1 MINKMQTAYVRVLR
15 KIKTKSDGETETA
28 KELVH
33 DGVTKLVQTF
43 PDAAGII
50 EASRKLYSTAVRTY
64 KVPAA
69 FIAESAKE
77 GAQLLL
83 DTFGTAA
90 CKEIFYILSSAIVH
104 YINLNNESLAKSLAE
119 DAATFLSEVG
129 CDEQAAKIPQVL
141 ENPESRGDVK
151 MF

>member
-15 KIKTKSDGETETA
+15 KIKMKNDGETEKA

-33 DGVTKLVQTF
+33 DGVKKLVQTF

-50 EASRKLYSTAVRTY
+50 EASRKLYSTAIRTY
-64 KVPAA
+64 KVPSA
-69 FIAESAKE
+69 FVAESAKD

-90 CKEIFYILSSAIVH
+90 CKEIFYIFSSAIVH
-104 YINLNNESLAKSLAE
+104 YINLDNEPLAKSLAE
-119 DAATFLSEVG
+119 AAAAFLSEAG
-129 CDEQAAKIPQVL
+129 CAEQAAKIPEVL